1 MKDYAIMGVQ
11 RIDTS
16 KPYYKGWFGLRK
28 IFWDYLRKLHVAFY
42 DPCCADAGEENKTTL
57 RFDIATGE
65 TEYYDPETDSWI
77 PVADWAAPSTT
88 STTTAASTTSTTT
101 AASTTT
107 TTTA

>member
-11 RIDTS
+11 KIDTS

-88 STTTAASTTSTTT
+88 STTTAASTTTTTT

-107 TTTA
+107 TTTV